1 MESESI
7 PSRYE
12 RKKDMFSER
21 EKIILGVIVVL
32 YFLFLFGVSLFISR
46 KIKTY
51 YDYNVAGRTVSI
63 YPLILTFVGT
73 AIGGSTLLGYME
85 NGYRFGMGQQWLN
98 LGTLFTGS
106 LMALFILK
114 RIRKFGEKYNMVTI
128 GDFTALRYGEKAR
141 VPTVISILVAY
152 CAITGMQFVAIAT
165 ILNLTLG
172 LSMIKGILVGWIL
185 LTLKTYF
192 GGLKAVIWQ
201 DALHGTIQTV
211 GIATLF
217 VIVFIAV
224 GNWGDLSVKAKLS
237 DGSNMLN
244 VFNISIGEI
253 FVYVL
258 TIGGYQFVRQDL
270 WQRFWA
276 AKDIKTATKGY
287 WTSIIL

>member
-1 MESESI
+1 
-7 PSRYE
+7 
-12 RKKDMFSER
+12 
-21 EKIILGVIVVL
+21 
-32 YFLFLFGVSLFISR
+32 
-46 KIKTY
+46 
-51 YDYNVAGRTVSI
+51 
-63 YPLILTFVGT
+63 
-73 AIGGSTLLGYME
+73 
-85 NGYRFGMGQQWLN
+85 FGMGQQWLN

-106 LMALFILK
+106 LTALFILK

-141 VPTVISILVAY
+141 VSTVISILVAY
-152 CAITGMQFVAIAT
+152 CAITGMKFVAFAIILNFILVVICYITGMQFVSNDT

-185 LTLKTYF
+185 HTLKTYF

-287 WTSIIL
+287 WTSIILSFVIGAFVIMIGVLGNVGLNLKNINPTLVYY